1 MHYENFVSVCSYDMP
16 VEVADKTTSDGMI
29 KSSEND
35 THCDKSGCSYM
46 YHTSD
51 HHTEYVN
58 TGLQLST
65 AGNITDDSNDYLKPT
80 NSVDKK

>member
-1 MHYENFVSVCSYDMP
+1 MP

-35 THCDKSGCSYM
+35 THCDKSGCSY
-46 YHTSD
+46 HTSD

-58 TGLQLST
+58 TALQLSF
-65 AGNITDDSNDYLKPT
+65 AENITDDSNDYLKPT
-80 NSVDKK
+80 DSVDKK